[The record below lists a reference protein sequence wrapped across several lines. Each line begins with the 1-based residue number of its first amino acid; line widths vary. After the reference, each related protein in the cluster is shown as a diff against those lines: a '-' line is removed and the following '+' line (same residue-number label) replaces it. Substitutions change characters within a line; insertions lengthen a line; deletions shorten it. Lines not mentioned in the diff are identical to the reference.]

1 MSAKLDEMSLWMKR
15 IERSYKP
22 YYMPNPLA
30 RRIQDTV
37 EEAFRS
43 DFNLIVEEFDLYQRL
58 TPKMQTELIH
68 KLFSK
73 FIARFKYFFNS
84 CEVGFR
90 NEFVIWMFARKHT
103 AGAVIQSYGKEVDE
117 IIFLTDGQVDLYTKP
132 GIDGQKFMQ
141 LPCDSIFNDY
151 QAIFKLKSNIDYRAY
166 TPPYEN
172 EAQFQ
177 TGETTNTMNLAADK
191 FEELLDLY
199 EGTAE
204 NLKLRALEK
213 RSIFMYYKNKTLMR

>member
-1 MSAKLDEMSLWMKR
+1 
-15 IERSYKP
+15 
-22 YYMPNPLA
+22 MPNPLA

-68 KLFSK
+68 KLFNK

-90 NEFVIWMFARKHT
+90 NEFVIWMFARKHS
-103 AGAVIQSYGKEVDE
+103 AGAVVQNYGKEAEEV
-117 IIFLTDGQVDLYTKP
+117 IFLTEGQVDLYTKP

-151 QAIFKLKSNIDYRAY
+151 QTIFKLKSNIDALSKANQAIEKGHARFSPDTYCIS
-166 TPPYEN
+166 
-172 EAQFQ
+172 
-177 TGETTNTMNLAADK
+177 LAPTACVHGY
-191 FEELLDLY
+191 ELL
-199 EGTAE
+199 G
-204 NLKLRALEK
+204 
-213 RSIFMYYKNKTLMR
+213 S